1 MRIPPRFPHCWTRI
15 PLPRAYF
22 FWKISAVMCYAQQYG
37 VRVKDKLAASTDT
50 HRSGRL
56 RAHSCCK
63 VTAYSCMQPPS
74 RLVCVC
80 ICPFLLVIFVTF
92 SLISRNDFVRGERG
106 CSQLHANHPFGGG
119 ASGRFVARAQ
129 LDRDGSMPRRWGG
142 KLSSTENTNPKMFA
156 I

>member
-1 MRIPPRFPHCWTRI
+1 MIIPHLFPHCWPRI

-22 FWKISAVMCYAQQYG
+22 FWKILTVMCCAQQYG
-37 VRVKDKLAASTDT
+37 GRVKDKLAASTDT

-63 VTAYSCMQPPS
+63 VTACSFMQPPS
-74 RLVCVC
+74 RLVC
-80 ICPFLLVIFVTF
+80 ICAFLLVIFVTF
-92 SLISRNDFVRGERG
+92 SLISRHDFVRGQRG

-119 ASGRFVARAQ
+119 ASRRFVARAQ

-142 KLSSTENTNPKMFA
+142 KFSST
-156 I
+156 